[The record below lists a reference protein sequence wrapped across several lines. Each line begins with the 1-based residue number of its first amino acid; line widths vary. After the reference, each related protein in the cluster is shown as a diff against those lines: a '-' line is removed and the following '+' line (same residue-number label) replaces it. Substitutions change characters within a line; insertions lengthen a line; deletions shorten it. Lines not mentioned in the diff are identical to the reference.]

1 MPLRT
6 PRGPR
11 DVSGGAMPSRVHTSP
26 RGQTNALFLNVVSFG
41 ETGNREVKKRG
52 VPRKDMPVR
61 NGLAPPETSRG
72 PRGLR
77 RGIVHDL
84 GRLYRL
90 RQAIVVQRKV
100 IPASTAKDLR
110 GC

>member
-1 MPLRT
+1 MSLRS
-6 PRGPR
+6 PRRPR
-11 DVSGGAMPSRVHTSP
+11 DVSGCAMPSRVHTSP

-41 ETGNREVKKRG
+41 ETGKREVKKRG

-72 PRGLR
+72 PRGIR
-77 RGIVHDL
+77 EEIVHDL

-90 RQAIVVQRKV
+90 RHTLGFS
-100 IPASTAKDLR
+100 P
-110 GC
+110 